1 MKVRVSEQADRDLRT
16 IYKYSYRQFGDAQ
29 AEKYYSDLWE
39 CFRFLAE
46 YPHMGRTR
54 TEFNPPARSHHHQKH
69 VIFYDVL
76 DDGIFIIRVLHE
88 RMDIER
94 HSQR

>member
-1 MKVRVSEQADRDLRT
+1 MKVRVSEKADRDLRD
-16 IYKYSYRQFGDAQ
+16 IYKYSYRQFGEAQ
-29 AEKYYSDLWE
+29 AERYYSDLWQ

-46 YPHMGRTR
+46 RPHMGRMR

-76 DDGIFIIRVLHE
+76 DDAIFIIRVLHE

-94 HSQR
+94 HFQR